1 MSEKPSDAITL
12 TQPDNPLAISESVS
26 NVLCF
31 GQSNGEIDITV
42 TGGTVNYSYQWS
54 KQGDANYNA
63 TSQDIT
69 GLTPGT
75 YTVVVTDA
83 NGCPKSKSFT
93 VTQPDNLVISSI
105 VSDYNGFE
113 ISGNDKND
121 AFIDLT
127 VQGGTAPFSFS
138 WTTNGGSGLDV
149 DAEDQTK
156 LGPGTYNVTVTD
168 ANGCPESA
176 DICN

>member
-12 TQPDNPLAISESVS
+12 TQPNNPLAISESVS

-54 KQGDANYNA
+54 KQGDTNYSA

-83 NGCPKSKSFT
+83 NGCPKSKTFT
-93 VTQPDNLVISSI
+93 VTQPDNLVISSSSI
-105 VSDYNGFE
+105 R
-113 ISGNDKND
+113 
-121 AFIDLT
+121 
-127 VQGGTAPFSFS
+127 
-138 WTTNGGSGLDV
+138 
-149 DAEDQTK
+149 
-156 LGPGTYNVTVTD
+156 
-168 ANGCPESA
+168 
-176 DICN
+176 